1 MANFQNYKGRPIVRS
16 GDTIYYGS
24 MKKPFVAKLDIKT
37 KKDVKDMKVADRIS
51 IQILATDPTTPPA
64 KMIAK
69 RGEANGLYEAI
80 DIASVWLDKSN
91 A

>member
-1 MANFQNYKGRPIVRS
+1 MN
-16 GDTIYYGS
+16 
-24 MKKPFVAKLDIKT
+24 
-37 KKDVKDMKVADRIS
+37 VADRIT

-80 DIASVWLDKSN
+80 DTASVWLDKAN